1 MDAHIE
7 KADYTEAIG
16 VFEVMQDNDVLPDT
30 VTINTMMKLYLKVHE
45 PHNAILIH
53 GLFKKYNIPQN
64 EYSFNTLINAYTEK
78 GDYDKAFHTFD
89 EMIAK
94 NYIPTATTINTYNET
109 SSQVKTTTPSN

>member
-7 KADYTEAIG
+7 KADYTEAIN

-30 VTINTMMKLYLKVHE
+30 VTINTIMKLYLKVNE

-53 GLFKKYNIPQN
+53 GLFKKYNIPQD

-78 GDYDKAFHTFD
+78 GDYDKAFQTFD

-94 NYIPTATTINTYNET
+94 NYA
-109 SSQVKTTTPSN
+109 PS